1 MDELIAYYPWLAP
14 QVAGPNAPRP
24 RREPRRGPAGA
35 PAAAGAAPPHAA
47 PGAGEAR
54 SGRRRAAPRSG
65 DSLLPLLFAA

>member
-24 RREPRRGPAGA
+24 RRAPDRGPAGA
-35 PAAAGAAPPHAA
+35 APLAAPR
-47 PGAGEAR
+47 AGVAR

-65 DSLLPLLFAA
+65 DSLLPLLYAA

>member
-24 RREPRRGPAGA
+24 RRAPDRGPAGA
-35 PAAAGAAPPHAA
+35 PAAAGAAPLAA
-47 PGAGEAR
+47 PGAGVAR

-65 DSLLPLLFAA
+65 DSLLPLLYAA